1 MTFGS
6 IKDASERF
14 SEVITDFKHS
24 MNQKSG
30 SASKDIEQSILQM
43 LKRRPCTDRD
53 IATALSLHSIE
64 AAKIISHL
72 VRNAR
77 IERRHQQGKNYYTI
91 NVHMKG
97 VGDAEI

>member
-1 MTFGS
+1 
-6 IKDASERF
+6 
-14 SEVITDFKHS
+14 